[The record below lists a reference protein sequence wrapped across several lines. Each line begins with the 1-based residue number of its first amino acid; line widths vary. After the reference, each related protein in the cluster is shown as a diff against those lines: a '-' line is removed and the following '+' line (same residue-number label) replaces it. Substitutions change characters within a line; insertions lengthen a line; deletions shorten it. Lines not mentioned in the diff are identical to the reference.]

1 MTTLHRLS
9 ESVRDTLDILAEGWQ
24 ELWHKARNA
33 ITRFSSEDAA
43 DSPAHGNRWGFLS
56 AEVHESGDTISIELE
71 APGLEKQDFDI
82 FMNGASLL
90 VRGKKYATR
99 DTEQGHYHIT
109 ERAYGRFERS
119 FPLPCDV
126 DEAGAKATYK
136 NGVLM
141 ISLPKTRKAQPKK
154 IAIN

>member
-56 AEVHESGDTISIELE
+56 AEAHESGDTINTEL
-71 APGLEKQDFDI
+71 
-82 FMNGASLL
+82 
-90 VRGKKYATR
+90 
-99 DTEQGHYHIT
+99 
-109 ERAYGRFERS
+109 
-119 FPLPCDV
+119 